1 MALSKRKLAIPVQRL
16 IPSIITVFTLCLG
29 ITSIRYSLDNK
40 FNIAAALIVIAA
52 FLDGIDGR
60 IARLLNSTTEFGA
73 HLDSLADICNFGVA
87 PSVAIYLW
95 SLKEI
100 PYKGIGWAVVLFYII
115 CSALRLARFNLQ
127 ITNNETSQ
135 NNKDVNDFFMGLPMP
150 VAAGLLLMPLMCSFE
165 LIRKSIFSSSYWYMA
180 FYMIIIGILMISK
193 LPIYAAKKIHIP
205 KEKVNIV
212 LIIVGLVFTCI
223 ILEPWILLPIIGVL
237 YILFITISI
246 YLFYKKRE
254 LDATD

>member
-1 MALSKRKLAIPVQRL
+1 MVLSKRKLTIPVQRL
-16 IPSIITVFTLCLG
+16 IPSIITVFALCLG

-40 FNIAAALIVIAA
+40 FNVAAGLIVIAA
-52 FLDGIDGR
+52 FLDGIDGK

-127 ITNNETSQ
+127 IKNNEASQ
-135 NNKDVNDFFMGLPMP
+135 NNNDANDFFMGLPMP

-165 LIRKSIFSSSYWYMA
+165 LIEKAIFSSSYWYMA
-180 FYMIIIGILMISK
+180 LYMIIIGVLMISK

-205 KEKVNIV
+205 KERVNIV
-212 LIIVGLVFTCI
+212 LIIIGLIFTCI

-254 LDATD
+254 S